1 MPINYL
7 KPLFDVKPPSS
18 VRKLTEVVICYY
30 CAKFCP
36 NFCIGRHL
44 KNWTAKPDSFKTGL
58 EDGMLAASINSPE
71 HVYMIVDPSVSNRWV
86 FFQRSLSPG
95 KEWLACN

>member
-30 CAKFCP
+30 GAKFCP

-44 KNWTAKPDSFKTGL
+44 KN
-58 EDGMLAASINSPE
+58 
-71 HVYMIVDPSVSNRWV
+71 
-86 FFQRSLSPG
+86 
-95 KEWLACN
+95 